1 MGKQLNCNN
10 TTKRSLTS
18 FCVFYLNMSK
28 IVITLVT
35 IMKITGHY
43 TGDNAGV
50 GTGNGDNCW
59 LKKFNAQAG

>member
-1 MGKQLNCNN
+1 MGKQLKCKHA
-10 TTKRSLTS
+10 TKGRGTR

-43 TGDNAGV
+43 TGDNARV
-50 GTGNGDNCW
+50 GTRNGDN
-59 LKKFNAQAG
+59 